1 MADAAAQQQR
11 EQRRSTHND
20 SSFTLTHNNDNN
32 NKGIWCLGGKGV
44 AWNIKYLCRLGTA
57 ATKVATRANNNAPR
71 THTYKQTQAH
81 LHTPTHTHI
90 HTYVY
95 ATKKSISLTCFAL
108 FLIFLHEVRGA
119 FFLLF
124 VVVVVAE
131 LSSALSF
138 DWGCDV
144 SWGHKQRVRESARP
158 GNCLSVSLS
167 LSLCA
172 CVCVCVCLLLT
183 PQICLF
189 ISLCL
194 LLLLLLWVAS
204 RRCLLQRVEL
214 PFQFC
219 CLPGYSGCCCSF
231 FFVVY
236 SGYMPQLR
244 RLSFYFLLFISLIFY

>member
-167 LSLCA
+167 LSRCVRACACA
-172 CVCVCVCLLLT
+172 CVCCSRRKFVCLFL
-183 PQICLF
+183 
-189 ISLCL
+189 S
-194 LLLLLLWVAS
+194 AS
-204 RRCLLQRVEL
+204 
-214 PFQFC
+214 FC
-219 CLPGYSGCCCSF
+219 CCCCGWRRGAACCSALSYRFSSAACLVTVVVVAVFFSWCIQVTCRNYAGFLFSF
-231 FFVVY
+231 CY
-236 SGYMPQLR
+236 
-244 RLSFYFLLFISLIFY
+244 LFH